1 MHQCYESAAQ
11 NGHMSATEL
20 AIGQNPALRQDVAVP
35 EAKVRAAIELLRGA
49 VQEHGKVVYS
59 NSLGA
64 ESMVL
69 TDLIWTHV
77 PQIEIFSID
86 TGRLHEETY
95 QLLERIERRYQR
107 RIRLYYPDPASLE
120 AYTAENGIN
129 GFYMESIGPWLFSGG
144 RPRPSLVWQPSQD
157 TRLNMGP
164 SPSKLLT
171 DPGAS
176 TQLVLKSRLPKE
188 KGR

>member
-1 MHQCYESAAQ
+1 
-11 NGHMSATEL
+11 MSANEL
-20 AIGQNPALRQDVAVP
+20 AIGQNTALRQEVTVP
-35 EAKVRAAIELLRGA
+35 EAKVRAAIELLRNA

-107 RIRLYYPDPASLE
+107 RIRLY
-120 AYTAENGIN
+120 
-129 GFYMESIGPWLFSGG
+129 
-144 RPRPSLVWQPSQD
+144 
-157 TRLNMGP
+157 
-164 SPSKLLT
+164 
-171 DPGAS
+171 
-176 TQLVLKSRLPKE
+176 
-188 KGR
+188 